1 MELDEK
7 ETPAWIQTGPMYL
20 LLPVTGQKYMICSE
34 TSTTEQPG
42 IKQLKGGL
50 GILRPTLFPG
60 ERYNPNQFFITE
72 DGLYLSTN
80 NDKNPELR
88 EDVLSFKLFE
98 VEGIN

>member
-1 MELDEK
+1 LKEESEFYDQPFSILILDEDFK
-7 ETPAWIQTGPMYL
+7 I
-20 LLPVTGQKYMICSE
+20 
-34 TSTTEQPG
+34 
-42 IKQLKGGL
+42 L
-50 GILRPTLFPG
+50 GVTLFPG

-88 EDVLSFKLFE
+88 EDVLSFKRFE